1 MTRMVVVHGRGDEH
15 ANPDAMLKDIREA
28 FVPTL
33 HDAGVDVQDDDITL
47 AFYGDLF
54 LAAGKGKSLRA
65 RAHVARTAKIAREL
79 AKTHPAPQPKAP
91 RLLKPITDRPW
102 WRPITGAMDT
112 LITAL
117 DHTIVFAWLF
127 FYFMMGDVALY
138 LDDAALRT
146 AVVGR
151 VRAAVSAAAAEGEEV
166 LLIGYSLGSIPSFE
180 ALQESRDLP
189 VRQLVTLGSPLG
201 SATIQDTI
209 RHDVPLAFPS
219 QLDAW
224 SNISF
229 ENDYVA
235 SVHDFSADFP
245 SKDGKRIENIDAS
258 RDDGHDWLP
267 WLRHDLDD
275 YLSASD
281 TAKAIAALLR

>member
-1 MTRMVVVHGRGDEH
+1 MTHMVVVHGRGDEH

-33 HDAGVDVQDDDITL
+33 HNAGVDIEGDAITL

-54 LAAGKGKSLRA
+54 LTAGKGRSLRA
-65 RAHVARTAKIAREL
+65 RSRVARTAKIARDM
-79 AKTHPAPQPKAP
+79 AKAHPAPRPAAP
-91 RLLKPITDRPW
+91 RVLKPITDRPG
-102 WRPITGAMDT
+102 WRPFAVAIDA

-117 DHTIVFAWLF
+117 DHTIVFTWVFCYVML
-127 FYFMMGDVALY
+127 GDVALY
-138 LDDAALRT
+138 LDDEALRK

-151 VRAAVSAAAAEGEEV
+151 VRAAVTEAAAGGDEV
-166 LLIGYSLGSIPSFE
+166 LLIGYSLGSIPAFE
-180 ALQESRDLP
+180 LLQRARDLP

-209 RHDVPLAFPS
+209 RHDVPLTFPS
-219 QLDAW
+219 ELTDW
-224 SNISF
+224 LNVSF

-235 SVHDFSADFP
+235 SVHDFSAAFP
-245 SKDGKRIENIDAS
+245 SGDGRCIANIDAS
-258 RDDGHDWLP
+258 RDDGHDWFP

-275 YLSASD
+275 YLSTRD